1 MNSDFLPKK
10 DKLLERLLVIS
21 DIKSVVININK
32 DKTNVILGRAYKTLW
47 GDDYIYDELC
57 GVKIRLSPLSFYQVN
72 HAQAQ
77 RLYERAREYASLT
90 GEETLLD
97 MYCGAGT
104 IGLSMADGCKD
115 VIGVEIIRQAV
126 ADARVNAEIN
136 GIKNAEFYC
145 ADAAEAAKMLEEK
158 GIKPDVIVL
167 DPPRKGCEASLVET
181 VCNMSPD
188 RVVYVSCDPATLA
201 RDCKLFEELGYKVEK
216 LTAVDL
222 FPRTVHVE
230 TVVQLVRKTP
240 DAYVDLKVDMD
251 ELDLT
256 ASEAKATY
264 QEIKRYIL
272 DKYDTKVSNLYIAQ
286 VKEKYGIIERE
297 NYNKPKSENTKQ
309 PQCPPEK
316 IKMIEEALRH
326 FKMIS

>member
-1 MNSDFLPKK
+1 
-10 DKLLERLLVIS
+10 
-21 DIKSVVININK
+21 
-32 DKTNVILGRAYKTLW
+32 
-47 GDDYIYDELC
+47 
-57 GVKIRLSPLSFYQVN
+57 
-72 HAQAQ
+72 
-77 RLYERAREYASLT
+77 
-90 GEETLLD
+90 
-97 MYCGAGT
+97 
-104 IGLSMADGCKD
+104 MADGCKE

-201 RDCKLFEELGYKVEK
+201 RDCKLFEKLGYKVEK

-230 TVVQLVRKTP
+230 CVAL
-240 DAYVDLKVDMD
+240 L
-251 ELDLT
+251 
-256 ASEAKATY
+256 
-264 QEIKRYIL
+264 
-272 DKYDTKVSNLYIAQ
+272 TKVH
-286 VKEKYGIIERE
+286 K
-297 NYNKPKSENTKQ
+297 
-309 PQCPPEK
+309 
-316 IKMIEEALRH
+316 
-326 FKMIS
+326 